1 MTPTAARA
9 APVALTLVLAACGG
23 DGPAAVDPL
32 AAVVAIAA
40 SGCRPVPT
48 HAVGTVVGDEL
59 VVTVAHAVAG
69 ESEIAV
75 RTADGRE
82 LRGVVAAIDVGL
94 DAAVLRV
101 DGLDADALASRSYDE
116 DGDDDDDVSLLG
128 VHDGEV
134 DRRLIAIRRRVTIR
148 TSDIYRQ
155 GEHLRPGLEVEARVQ
170 AGDSGGGVV
179 GADGRLL
186 GIVWA
191 ASRRADDRAWALT
204 ADAFAP
210 LVAAAASD
218 RPPREATCS
227 R

>member
-40 SGCRPVPT
+40 SGCRPVLT

-101 DGLDADALASRSYDE
+101 DGLDADALASRSYD
-116 DGDDDDDVSLLG
+116 DGDDVSLLG

-134 DRRLIAIRRRVTIR
+134 DRRPIAIRRQVTIR

-155 GEHLRPGLEVEARVQ
+155 GEHLRPGLEVEARVRS
-170 AGDSGGGVV
+170 GDSGGGIV